1 LAEDPVRR
9 AEVSEQQAEETQRPA
24 HLDNGHPQIETQR
37 TPQVEVQRPPQA
49 EPERPQVETQR
60 PLQIEPDGSKSKTP
74 RRERL
79 RRALE
84 AEPER
89 PDRGQKPEVKAPP
102 RKAPRVKPLPKP
114 RPAAQPLPEP
124 EPVPEGFRDLLGQ
137 AVGLRL
143 DNVSRVYRLGS
154 VEVRALDSVSMEIA
168 PGEFVAISGP
178 SGCGKSTLLGLLGG
192 LDKPS
197 RGHVYAAGLA
207 LDQIS
212 EPHLADY
219 RLQRVGTIFQTFN
232 LVPTLDA
239 RDNVA
244 LPMAL
249 AGVPADEVRQRVDR
263 LLDLIGLRGRAKFK
277 PNRLSGG
284 EQQRVAVARAL
295 ANRPGL
301 VLADEPTGNLDTEG
315 GRVVLDLLS
324 DLHRRGAT
332 VVLVTHDPQIA
343 RTASRVVRMRDGK
356 VVAGGTARRTP
367 RAPEALDPPHRLRW
381 WEALRAGLR
390 SVRRRPLRTSLTAS
404 GVAIG
409 VGVMSVILALA
420 AGLQQALNDS
430 AAAESQ
436 LRQVSVPAT
445 SADTLSH
452 KNLDEGALAALRGMP
467 HVTSAWG
474 DLVLEGVY
482 SAPGTP
488 PGATDAVLVSMPP
501 RAALPPQQ
509 ARDIGFGRLPKS
521 DEAAEVVISEQQA
534 RRLGY
539 APSTAPGHKIEF
551 RARYSGLPL
560 AGSAA
565 EAAAQQPPLTLTVAG
580 VTRGRPLGVDIEG
593 GSAPYKVVLAY
604 RNQVAEANGWKAEP
618 FRALVLEADSPGN
631 AHLVRDEALSA
642 GYQAQ
647 TVQEQL
653 GGVGE
658 LFLYLPLAL
667 VGLAIIAFA
676 VACLGIA
683 NTMYT
688 AVLERTKEIGVL
700 KALGARSLDVLLLFL
715 AEAAV
720 IGVIGGI
727 VGLLIASGLGN
738 AGNGLISGVARS
750 QGAGSGIT
758 FFQLSALIVIESMLI
773 SVFLSIL
780 SGTLPALQASRLDPV
795 KALHYE

>member
-1 LAEDPVRR
+1 
-9 AEVSEQQAEETQRPA
+9 
-24 HLDNGHPQIETQR
+24 
-37 TPQVEVQRPPQA
+37 
-49 EPERPQVETQR
+49 
-60 PLQIEPDGSKSKTP
+60 
-74 RRERL
+74 
-79 RRALE
+79 
-84 AEPER
+84 
-89 PDRGQKPEVKAPP
+89 
-102 RKAPRVKPLPKP
+102 
-114 RPAAQPLPEP
+114 
-124 EPVPEGFRDLLGQ
+124 
-137 AVGLRL
+137 
-143 DNVSRVYRLGS
+143 
-154 VEVRALDSVSMEIA
+154 
-168 PGEFVAISGP
+168 
-178 SGCGKSTLLGLLGG
+178 
-192 LDKPS
+192 
-197 RGHVYAAGLA
+197 
-207 LDQIS
+207 
-212 EPHLADY
+212 
-219 RLQRVGTIFQTFN
+219 
-232 LVPTLDA
+232 
-239 RDNVA
+239 
-244 LPMAL
+244 
-249 AGVPADEVRQRVDR
+249 
-263 LLDLIGLRGRAKFK
+263 
-277 PNRLSGG
+277 
-284 EQQRVAVARAL
+284 
-295 ANRPGL
+295 
-301 VLADEPTGNLDTEG
+301 
-315 GRVVLDLLS
+315 
-324 DLHRRGAT
+324 
-332 VVLVTHDPQIA
+332 
-343 RTASRVVRMRDGK
+343 
-356 VVAGGTARRTP
+356 
-367 RAPEALDPPHRLRW
+367 
-381 WEALRAGLR
+381 
-390 SVRRRPLRTSLTAS
+390 
-404 GVAIG
+404 
-409 VGVMSVILALA
+409 
-420 AGLQQALNDS
+420 
-430 AAAESQ
+430 
-436 LRQVSVPAT
+436 
-445 SADTLSH
+445 
-452 KNLDEGALAALRGMP
+452 
-467 HVTSAWG
+467 
-474 DLVLEGVY
+474 
-482 SAPGTP
+482 
-488 PGATDAVLVSMPP
+488 MPP